1 MSSKRILGFRTEM
14 KSSQSNPLVPKKD
27 DEDKA
32 QYIWRSLTT
41 QNRPISVYKG
51 LIDMLGS
58 VKSAVLFS
66 QMIYWTRSG
75 INIEQNHGWFFKTT
89 EDFSFETGLS
99 KKEQLT
105 AKKQLKDLNLLEF
118 KVAGIPAAPF
128 YRINLNGLS
137 NLLFQTFGINT
148 ESSRLTLN
156 DIRNRQ
162 GNFEEFLSYR
172 LPYHTILANIG
183 GGVNAGLMLSMML
196 QNLFKGN
203 SQKVQGFITK
213 SIEQW
218 HEQTGLSYKEQFK
231 AREYLK
237 QRGLISERHL
247 LLSRDIFIE
256 INFKQCFAA
265 FTELM
270 KQRETYL
277 VNKKETKKGFSDTKK
292 GFSCRTERLNT
303 VVPKG
308 EILSSPKVEY
318 SRAETSNTVVPK
330 GEIVYKEK
338 ITKVNTTDKEYLKI
352 PQQQHKHSS
361 DEQVNSKETRA
372 FENVVV
378 VNELT
383 DKKPATVNH
392 ITDSDLVW
400 PMCFSDHDDRNIAN
414 LKFNALDRKTQL
426 QVFLDEMSGFEQSG
440 KTIKQPIRYFEKLLE
455 LDRSGQFIP
464 EVAHKV
470 RKKRECI
477 KNKVVAVAEPIVERQ
492 VSSRETAKQYLDAL
506 LRKRNQKV
514 NLSV

>member
-1 MSSKRILGFRTEM
+1 MSSKRTLGFRTEM
-14 KSSQSNPLVPKKD
+14 KSSQSNRLVPKKD

-99 KKEQLT
+99 RKEQLT

-137 NLLFQTFGINT
+137 NLLFKTFEIST
-148 ESSRLTLN
+148 ESTRLTLS

-162 GNFEEFLSYR
+162 GKFEKLLSYR

-203 SQKVQGFITK
+203 SQKVQGYITK

-237 QRGLISERHL
+237 QRGLIQERHL
-247 LLSRDIFIE
+247 FLSRDIFVE
-256 INFKQCFAA
+256 VDFKQCFAA
-265 FTELM
+265 FIELM
-270 KQRETYL
+270 KKRDTYL
-277 VNKKETKKGFSDTKK
+277 LNKLEQKKGFSDAKK

-318 SRAETSNTVVPK
+318 SRPETSNTVVPK

-352 PQQQHKHSS
+352 PQQQKHSS
-361 DEQVNSKETRA
+361 DEQVNSKEARA

-383 DKKPATVNH
+383 DKKPATVSH

-414 LKFNALDRKTQL
+414 LKFNALERKTQL

-506 LRKRNQKV
+506 LKKRNQKV

>member
-1 MSSKRILGFRTEM
+1 MSSKRTLGFRTEM

-99 KKEQLT
+99 RKEQLT

-137 NLLFQTFGINT
+137 NLLFQTFDINT

-247 LLSRDIFIE
+247 FLSRDIFIE

-277 VNKKETKKGFSDTKK
+277 VNKKEPKKGFSDTKK

-318 SRAETSNTVVPK
+318 SRTETLNTVVPK

-352 PQQQHKHSS
+352 PQQQKHSS
-361 DEQVNSKETRA
+361 DEQVNSKEARA

-383 DKKPATVNH
+383 DKKPATVSH

-414 LKFNALDRKTQL
+414 LKFNALERKTQL

-506 LRKRNQKV
+506 LKKRNQKV